1 LEINQYPFVSSYA
14 VIISAFWLLIFFS
27 FILFALVFKIEGYI
41 TKVEEVMNSLNWI
54 SFSRNQMAQIKYN
67 NYSSLIMV
75 ASCPNNQEIVA
86 IVAKLTHP
94 KLFPEL

>member
-1 LEINQYPFVSSYA
+1 
-14 VIISAFWLLIFFS
+14 
-27 FILFALVFKIEGYI
+27 LFALVFKIEGYI
-41 TKVEEVMNSLNWI
+41 TKVEAVMNSLNWI
-54 SFSRNQMAQIKYN
+54 SFSRNQMSQIKYN